1 MKIPEGYQVVMP
13 YLLINGAAKF
23 MEFTQKVFDAKLIIK
38 EMRDKNL
45 IMHAEVN
52 IGGSLIMFADST
64 EEFRPREATLM
75 VYVDNADITFK
86 KALAEG
92 AEVVRDL
99 SDQQYGR
106 TGGVKDPF
114 GITWWIT
121 SVI

>member
-1 MKIPEGYQVVMP
+1 MKIPEGYQTVMP
-13 YLLINGAAKF
+13 YLLINGADKF
-23 MEFTQKVFDAKLIIK
+23 IDFTQKVFGAKLILK
-38 EMRDKNL
+38 EMRDEQH

-64 EEFRPREATLM
+64 EEFKHREATFM
-75 VYVDNADITFK
+75 VYVNDADITFN
-86 KALAEG
+86 KAVAEG
-92 AEVVRDL
+92 AEVVRDI